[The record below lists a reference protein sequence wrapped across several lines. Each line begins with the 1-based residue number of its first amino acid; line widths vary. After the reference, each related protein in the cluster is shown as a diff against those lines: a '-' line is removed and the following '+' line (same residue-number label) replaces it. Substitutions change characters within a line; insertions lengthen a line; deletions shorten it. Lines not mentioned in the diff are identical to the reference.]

1 MTDRIEMPDIDTPTY
16 SREHPDRGTR
26 TMQVTI
32 WQMYGDKLGGN
43 TGWER
48 SKKYKRLVCAYSH
61 RRIGIVI
68 FDSRPKYARK
78 KAYIMDRSMLDTLKP
93 GKTYDLQ
100 CRARSWKYGVPTV
113 LEIDTHRIPYI
124 SALLREIGIA
134 RDVVAII
141 LTYAM

>member
-32 WQMYGDKLGGN
+32 WQKYESHIFGIPGGMKL
-43 TGWER
+43 
-48 SKKYKRLVCAYSH
+48 KKYTRLVKPYH
-61 RRIGIVI
+61 RHREGIVI

-113 LEIDTHRIPYI
+113 LEIDTRRMPYI